1 MIYLDPFDINN
12 YIQPELKILS
22 LGLCK
27 ATNWWWWNLVPL
39 GLKWVTAQLLKWRHS
54 GRPRSPTDSIKTAVE
69 WMTACKDGKTKRE
82 GREDTFVH
90 TQLCSLN
97 KSVQRRLRNNLLPIL
112 LIKKSYG
119 SVPSPQ
125 PTPELKMVQFVYSNS
140 PPGHLSTKQSQQ
152 NPMAQPGLLTSV
164 SALIVAAH
172 LISPFFSALT
182 TYPKEFQLIF
192 LFVSFLVFFK
202 WIKKQWLHTWKDE
215 HNFHVKERK
224 PTLASLLCV
233 SLVEMHTLQGQGE
246 RSDLVVYSQTC

>member
-1 MIYLDPFDINN
+1 MV
-12 YIQPELKILS
+12 K
-22 LGLCK
+22 
-27 ATNWWWWNLVPL
+27 LVPL
-39 GLKWVTAQLLKWRHS
+39 GLKWVTAQLLRWRHS

-90 TQLCSLN
+90 PQPCSVN
-97 KSVQRRLRNNLLPIL
+97 KSVQRLLRNNLLPIL

-172 LISPFFSALT
+172 LISPFSSAPT
-182 TYPKEFQLIF
+182 TYSKEFQLIF

-202 WIKKQWLHTWKDE
+202 WIKKQRLHTWKDE
-215 HNFHVKERK
+215 HNFHVKKEK
-224 PTLASLLCV
+224 TYFGLPTLCQPSRNAHSARSRRKVWLGSL
-233 SLVEMHTLQGQGE
+233 Q
-246 RSDLVVYSQTC
+246 SDLLTSEPRENGKGNSASEVSVG